1 VIITSNL
8 SFGDWKSV
16 MGEEHLTAALLDRL
30 THRAHILEFLGES
43 FRFRQRLKHSE
54 QRGEE
59 VEQAAPVS
67 A

>member
-1 VIITSNL
+1 
-8 SFGDWKSV
+8 

-43 FRFRQRLKHSE
+43 FRFRQRLKQNE

-59 VEQAAPVS
+59 VGQAEPSSV
-67 A
+67 